1 MKSFEPG
8 DIDKL
13 SRTKM
18 FAASCKYAA
27 AHAICRNVLQMRSP
41 SPPAASW
48 SLMSAHRIR
57 PIIVSGKPRPSARY
71 IGELTRELARLARTD
86 GCETLSYLLEL
97 ATIEA
102 ELMGGLPEGQSLS

>member
-1 MKSFEPG
+1 MNHLDPAILIGYKEQKCLQPRANKPRLRQY
-8 DIDKL
+8 DEV
-13 SRTKM
+13 M
-18 FAASCKYAA
+18 SCR
-27 AHAICRNVLQMRSP
+27 CEV
-41 SPPAASW
+41 PPATW

-57 PIIVSGKPRPSARY
+57 PIDVNDKPRPSAQY
-71 IGELTRELARLARTD
+71 IGELTRELARFARTD

>member
-1 MKSFEPG
+1 MQYGDSFADAKS
-8 DIDKL
+8 L
-13 SRTKM
+13 
-18 FAASCKYAA
+18 AARRRWL
-27 AHAICRNVLQMRSP
+27 H
-41 SPPAASW
+41 
-48 SLMSAHRIR
+48 MSARHIR
-57 PIIVSGKPRPSARY
+57 PIIVNDKPRPSAQY